1 MDTFSIGVIHSNQFI
16 HTVPYVKRQ
25 LLRELKIFRNSIAFA
40 HPKRAIFSDDT
51 HSALERLDF
60 SKTISSSQ
68 FFRKPNSVGSSFPEK
83 TIMMERAKM
92 YVSLDEVYRMSLR
105 QPLCVFTLERSN
117 SGTATWIEMLASKTR
132 SSGKSR
138 CRSSCQ
144 GKTMWQRLNVRL
156 SLARK
161 FGDGYRQKRWGRDKI
176 VWAKLHEYK
185 KRSFI

>member
-1 MDTFSIGVIHSNQFI
+1 MIHSNRFI
-16 HTVPYVKRQ
+16 HTAPYIKWR
-25 LLRELKIFRNSIAFA
+25 LLRELKIFRNSIRVRE

-51 HSALERLDF
+51 HPRERLD
-60 SKTISSSQ
+60 SPKTISSSQ
-68 FFRKPNSVGSSFPEK
+68 SFRKPNSVGSSFPEK

-92 YVSLDEVYRMSLR
+92 YVSLDEVYRVSQR

-117 SGTATWIEMLASKTR
+117 SGTATWIEMFASKTR

-144 GKTMWQRLNVRL
+144 GKTMWQCLNVRL

-161 FGDGYRQKRWGRDKI
+161 FGDGYRQKRGVATQNPNTTKKGTSEVARIW
-176 VWAKLHEYK
+176 K
-185 KRSFI
+185 KRGFV